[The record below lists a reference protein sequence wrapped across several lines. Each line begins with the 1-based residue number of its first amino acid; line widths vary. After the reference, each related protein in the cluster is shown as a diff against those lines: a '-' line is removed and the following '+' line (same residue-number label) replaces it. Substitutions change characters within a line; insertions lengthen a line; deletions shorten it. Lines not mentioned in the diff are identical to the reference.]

1 MDKCPQFGSPGRCFD
16 CLEKPSCPPAAQAP
30 QESAEDRLARFF
42 REERF
47 DLGSHGD
54 YELWSTVE
62 TAMHFLRML
71 PENPHLKTAPA
82 TQAGDALVEMR
93 DLIRNAFIEG
103 AEAVHNAWLDGNGQR
118 EADFG
123 EAGDDYAA
131 SVDFESIIA
140 RETAAA
146 QAEER
151 AKVVAWLRRCGEG
164 RPTNSDDH
172 IAAASAFTVSADA
185 IERGQHK
192 ETGDA
197 DQV

>member
-1 MDKCPQFGSPGRCFD
+1 MANKS
-16 CLEKPSCPPAAQAP
+16 
-30 QESAEDRLARFF
+30 LARCMG
-42 REERF
+42 
-47 DLGSHGD
+47 GSRCNHTPGKC
-54 YELWSTVE
+54 
-62 TAMHFLRML
+62 TATNAEYQKAQIEARR
-71 PENPHLKTAPA
+71 PPA
-82 TQAGDALVEMR
+82 TQAGDALVDAVAYQIIQGSAGYKAAEHAKEFQTADWTEAR
-93 DLIRNAFIEG
+93 DSAR
-103 AEAVHNAWLDGNGQR
+103 
-118 EADFG
+118 
-123 EAGDDYAA
+123 
-131 SVDFESIIA
+131 SVVPIIH

-146 QAEER
+146 HAAGVVEER